1 MLLILI
7 PIAWL
12 AVITLVVAA
21 CQSASRAD
29 MRLLAASAGDH
40 SSTVAPP
47 AAGDRQTGRRPD
59 ERRPGSLTVS
69 AGRAL

>member
-12 AVITLVVAA
+12 AVVTLVVAA

-40 SSTVAPP
+40 SSAVGSIRQREIPRPTV
-47 AAGDRQTGRRPD
+47 GRA
-59 ERRPGSLTVS
+59 S
-69 AGRAL
+69 AGQAAL